1 MAERDKQGRSL
12 KATLTGQE
20 YKRLDA
26 LFQAKAILNEMS
38 QALRLLDKFVADA
51 RKNGATWVE
60 IGEATGMSAQSAHHR
75 WSKNGVKAQAQRVPS
90 KKAPRVPVRREVQER
105 LAV

>member
-1 MAERDKQGRSL
+1 MAERDKQGRAL

-26 LFQAKAILNEMS
+26 LFQAKAIVNEMA
-38 QALRLLDKFVADA
+38 QAVRLLDKFVADA
-51 RKNGATWVE
+51 RRQGATWDE
-60 IGEATGMSAQSAHHR
+60 IGEATGMSRQSAHLR
-75 WSKNGVKAQAQRVPS
+75 WSKNSSRGQAQRGAT
-90 KKAPRVPVRREVQER
+90 KKAPRVPVSREVQQS

>member
-38 QALRLLDKFVADA
+38 QALRLLDKFVA
-51 RKNGATWVE
+51 E